1 MPSTRPL
8 RLLALATL
16 LLTSASASADVNLPN
31 GKKVDQVDF
40 ERHVMG
46 LFGRMGC
53 NGGSCHGSFQ
63 GKGGFRLSLFG
74 YEPERDYFNVTRD
87 GLGRRVSV
95 SDPDSSLLLLKASG
109 QVEHAGGVRFS
120 KDSWQYRIFKEWM
133 LDGARWDKGAGE
145 VKKIRVVPPEHAFT
159 KPGERVQT

>member
-1 MPSTRPL
+1 MLAASMTRHSTVP
-8 RLLALATL
+8 ASTL
-16 LLTSASASADVNLPN
+16 LFLAMALPAPAAVPLPQ
-31 GKKVDQVDF
+31 GSSVQTVDF

-120 KDSWQYRIFKEWM
+120 KDSWQYRIFKHWM
-133 LDGARWDKGAGE
+133 L
-145 VKKIRVVPPEHAFT
+145 
-159 KPGERVQT
+159 